1 MEQIKYKNNL
11 LTLRNESKLSQEEF
25 GKIFGIKQ
33 GTYCNY
39 ENGITEPSI
48 DIMIKIADYFNVSLD
63 YIFNRPFSNN
73 LGYLTENQ
81 SNFFK
86 TFLCLSE
93 TNQMKTV
100 IYTANLLAKQN

>member
-1 MEQIKYKNNL
+1 MDQIKYKNNL
-11 LTLRNESKLSQEEF
+11 LVLRNESKLSQEEF
-25 GKIFGIKQ
+25 GKLFGIKQ

-63 YIFNRPFSNN
+63 YIFNRLFSNN

-86 TFLCLSE
+86 TFLTLSE
-93 TNQMKTV
+93 EEQMKIIV
-100 IYTANLLAKQN
+100 YTTKVLSER